1 MSHALQE
8 EFINEQLR
16 KMKILV
22 PLFLSSLNTRNY
34 EMIELILQKKRDI
47 LHLMLEYIEDRKE
60 NMSEGEYLFL
70 CNELKSVY

>member
-1 MSHALQE
+1 MPHALEE

-22 PLFLSSLNTRNY
+22 PLFLSSLNTRNF

-47 LHLMLEYIEDRKE
+47 LYLMLQYIEERKE

-70 CNELKSVY
+70 CNELKSAY